1 MSSFSSPV
9 KLGFPPPETLS
20 APQAVASNRALK
32 LTCEIDSNTFMKT
45 YINHSY
51 TPGDDEA
58 DSTWSPE
65 QQVLITKIEK
75 TTSGTETHLYTNGAP
90 LLCLLN
96 SISLQVINCKLTT
109 RNSNTP
115 VLVFRANH
123 TKPILNPITGKQLSP
138 DIVVLWSNLD
148 ALRRLV
154 DSGNLYSS
162 DSTVGWSNVVAVGEV
177 KVKKDSRYQLSNY
190 LLNHLQFHPELS
202 AVLGFTARSSGYS
215 LMYHDASVVHCS
227 PPFAWEAGPIYAFVE
242 RLYTEPFR
250 DPSQRILHTP
260 EDMSTYVTKIRDD
273 VFVSECPRPEPG
285 PGQRRFTTLA
295 VHEATGV
302 LYFMKDFW
310 RDHLPGLMEAKDYG
324 YVLDSDGN
332 KIRTTT
338 LKQGPG
344 GKPAVVRYKMRV
356 LTRDV
361 GRSLGEIRSLS
372 NGAILEPCQGDPEI
386 LAERTGTPKFI
397 ARSVSRG
404 ETLTFRQHRGELSK
418 MPKLYGR
425 ALQVYESVHKAQYED
440 INNSFNKS
448 SCPTSDPGVAFVHQ
462 LFHDAESTFWL
473 IAWLM
478 ARSAGPDYEPEE
490 EWSHEFSIFIS
501 ALGNHYPS
509 LDRPD
514 SRVALDPSLKS
525 WSKILHPDLASLA
538 TMLSQMHE
546 YIEPEW
552 AYRDGLDA
560 EHAHEAL
567 MRLLLTEI
575 VRIEDHPENDI
586 PLIIGTRSLPFKL
599 ASYSSS
605 QKTHTSTS
613 FLSIPRPSATS
624 LTKSPQQSQSR
635 ESTSPASSSSHVA
648 RPTSSNKR
656 SRLPEGEEE
665 ESSSRPRRSPRL
677 AELLLERGSLR
688 DGMLSA
694 VRQIKWS
701 TTIFPL
707 EPASTV
713 SHPHPTGMD
722 LVM

>member
-1 MSSFSSPV
+1 
-9 KLGFPPPETLS
+9 
-20 APQAVASNRALK
+20 
-32 LTCEIDSNTFMKT
+32 
-45 YINHSY
+45 
-51 TPGDDEA
+51 
-58 DSTWSPE
+58 
-65 QQVLITKIEK
+65 
-75 TTSGTETHLYTNGAP
+75 
-90 LLCLLN
+90 
-96 SISLQVINCKLTT
+96 
-109 RNSNTP
+109 
-115 VLVFRANH
+115 
-123 TKPILNPITGKQLSP
+123 
-138 DIVVLWSNLD
+138 
-148 ALRRLV
+148 
-154 DSGNLYSS
+154 
-162 DSTVGWSNVVAVGEV
+162 
-177 KVKKDSRYQLSNY
+177 
-190 LLNHLQFHPELS
+190 
-202 AVLGFTARSSGYS
+202 
-215 LMYHDASVVHCS
+215 
-227 PPFAWEAGPIYAFVE
+227 
-242 RLYTEPFR
+242 
-250 DPSQRILHTP
+250 
-260 EDMSTYVTKIRDD
+260 
-273 VFVSECPRPEPG
+273 
-285 PGQRRFTTLA
+285 
-295 VHEATGV
+295 
-302 LYFMKDFW
+302 
-310 RDHLPGLMEAKDYG
+310 
-324 YVLDSDGN
+324 
-332 KIRTTT
+332 
-338 LKQGPG
+338 
-344 GKPAVVRYKMRV
+344 
-356 LTRDV
+356 
-361 GRSLGEIRSLS
+361 
-372 NGAILEPCQGDPEI
+372 
-386 LAERTGTPKFI
+386 
-397 ARSVSRG
+397 
-404 ETLTFRQHRGELSK
+404 

-448 SCPTSDPGVAFVHQ
+448 SCPTSDPGVAFMHQ